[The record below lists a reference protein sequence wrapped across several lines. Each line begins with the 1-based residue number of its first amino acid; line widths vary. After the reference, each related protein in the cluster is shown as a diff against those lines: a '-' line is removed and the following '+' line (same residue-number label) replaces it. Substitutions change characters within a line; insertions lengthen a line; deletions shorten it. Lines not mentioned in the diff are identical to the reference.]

1 MKIAVFAS
9 GEGTNLQ
16 ALLDACADGRV
27 RGSVALVVSNKED
40 AGAVRRAQRHNIET
54 MVCPHNEHPAPDE
67 YNAYLAQEC
76 KNRGI
81 DLICL
86 AGFMLK
92 IKRPLIAAYNG
103 KILNVHP
110 ALLPAFGGQ
119 GMYGR
124 KVHEAV
130 IASGVKISG
139 ATIHVVDEEYDHG
152 PIVLQAHVP
161 VLATDTAGTLA
172 ARTLAQEHWI
182 YPRAVALFAE
192 GRVKV
197 EDGKVVVRP
206 SAHEASPRLKRA
218 LISVSDKTGVVEFAK
233 GLHELGLEIISTS
246 GTYKTLV
253 QAGLSVRPLETLTG
267 FPEILDGRVKTLHPH
282 VHGAI
287 LLRRG
292 DPKQV
297 REAELFGLEP
307 IDLVAV
313 NLYPFKKTAA
323 EAASPYEQAVIEQI
337 DIGGVALIRA
347 ASKNFEDV
355 AVLTAPSDYAG
366 VMAELNATQCRLSL
380 ETRRRLALG
389 GFRHTAQYDAMISG
403 AWSLSPTESGRDTSS
418 LIARS
423 GPFPAMLENRLIKV
437 SDLRYGEN
445 PHQKAA
451 LYASEAGMSFSK
463 LHGKELSYNNLLD
476 AAGTWDAVS
485 DFDSP
490 AAVVFKHVTPAGIGV
505 GETIAQAFD
514 KAWATDPLSAFGG
527 ALAFNRPVTRAI
539 AELLSKRFVEVLV
552 APAYEPAALEIL
564 TKKPNV
570 RILVRTSKPTA
581 ALQLRSIGDEVLVT
595 EPDRAITGPDWKVV
609 SKRAP
614 TPAEEEALRFAW
626 TAAKHVKSN
635 AIVLAGPDRTVGIG
649 AGQMSRVDSV
659 HMSGVKFKLWLR
671 DNEGPKA
678 LVLASDAF
686 FPFRDGID
694 AAFTLGISAI
704 IHPGG
709 SIKDAEVIT
718 AADEHNLAMVM
729 TGMRHFRH

>member
-1 MKIAVFAS
+1 M
-9 GEGTNLQ
+9 
-16 ALLDACADGRV
+16 
-27 RGSVALVVSNKED
+27 
-40 AGAVRRAQRHNIET
+40 
-54 MVCPHNEHPAPDE
+54 
-67 YNAYLAQEC
+67 
-76 KNRGI
+76 
-81 DLICL
+81 
-86 AGFMLK
+86 
-92 IKRPLIAAYNG
+92 
-103 KILNVHP
+103 
-110 ALLPAFGGQ
+110 
-119 GMYGR
+119 
-124 KVHEAV
+124 
-130 IASGVKISG
+130 
-139 ATIHVVDEEYDHG
+139 
-152 PIVLQAHVP
+152 
-161 VLATDTAGTLA
+161 
-172 ARTLAQEHWI
+172 
-182 YPRAVALFAE
+182 
-192 GRVKV
+192 
-197 EDGKVVVRP
+197 
-206 SAHEASPRLKRA
+206 KRA

-233 GLHELGLEIISTS
+233 GLHELGVEIVSTS
-246 GTYKTLV
+246 GTFKALV
-253 QAGLSVRPLETLTG
+253 QAGLPVRPLETMTG

-287 LLRRG
+287 LLRRK

-307 IDLVAV
+307 IDLVVV
-313 NLYPFKKTAA
+313 NLYPFAKTAA
-323 EAASPYEQAVIEQI
+323 ESKDPYEQNVIEQI

-366 VMAELNATQCRLSL
+366 VLAELNAAQCRLSL
-380 ETRRRLALG
+380 ETRRRLALT
-389 GFRHTAQYDAMISG
+389 GFRHTAEYDAMIAG
-403 AWSLSPTESGRDTSS
+403 AWAGGGAAAAKEPRG
-418 LIARS
+418 
-423 GPFPAMLENRLIKV
+423 FPAALESRLIKV
-437 SDLRYGEN
+437 QDLRYGEN

-463 LHGKELSYNNLLD
+463 IHGKELSYNNLLD

-485 DFDSP
+485 DFEVP
-490 AAVVFKHVTPAGIGV
+490 ASVVFKHVTPAGIGV
-505 GETIAQAFD
+505 GATIEEAFE
-514 KAWATDPLSAFGG
+514 KAWSSDPLSAFGG

-552 APAYEPAALEIL
+552 APAYDPEALELL

-570 RILVRTSKPTA
+570 RILLRTRPPTA

-595 EPDRAITGPDWKVV
+595 EPDRAIAGPDWKVV

-614 TPAEEEALRFAW
+614 TSTEEAALRFAW

-659 HMSGVKFKLWLR
+659 HMAGVKFKLWLR
-671 DNEGPKA
+671 DNEGPAA

-694 AAFTLGISAI
+694 AAFNLGISAI

-709 SIKDAEVIT
+709 SIKDAEVIA
-718 AADEHNLAMVM
+718 AADEHKLAMVM

>member
-1 MKIAVFAS
+1 MRIAVFAS

-40 AGAVRRAQRHNIET
+40 AGAVRRAQRLGIET
-54 MVCPHNEHPAPDE
+54 LVCPQDEHPTAEE

-76 KNRGI
+76 KGRRI

-92 IKRPLIAAYNG
+92 IKRPLIEAYNG
-103 KILNVHP
+103 RILNVHP

-119 GMYGR
+119 GMFGR
-124 KVHEAV
+124 RVHEAV
-130 IASGVKISG
+130 IAAGVKVSG

-152 PIVLQAHVP
+152 PIVLQAAVP
-161 VLATDTAGTLA
+161 VLAADTPGTLA
-172 ARTLAQEHWI
+172 ARVHAQEHWI

-192 GRVKV
+192 NRVKI
-197 EDGKVVVRP
+197 EDGRLTVKP
-206 SAHEASPRLKRA
+206 SPHDASPRLKRA

-233 GLHELGLEIISTS
+233 GLHELGVEIVSTS
-246 GTYKTLV
+246 GTFKALV
-253 QAGLSVRPLETLTG
+253 QAGLPVRPLETMTG

-292 DPKQV
+292 DPMQV
-297 REAELFGLEP
+297 REAQLYGLEP

-313 NLYPFKKTAA
+313 NLYPFAKAAA
-323 EAASPYEQAVIEQI
+323 EAKDPHEQAVIEQI

-355 AVLTAPSDYAG
+355 AVLTSPSDYAD
-366 VMAELNATQCRLSL
+366 VLAELNAAQCRLSR
-380 ETRRRLALG
+380 ETRKRLALT
-389 GFRHTAQYDAMISG
+389 GFRHTAAYDAMIAG
-403 AWSLSPTESGRDTSS
+403 AWAGDAAGPRESGG
-418 LIARS
+418 L
-423 GPFPAMLENRLIKV
+423 PAALERRLIKV
-437 SDLRYGEN
+437 ADLRYGEN

-451 LYASEAGMSFSK
+451 LYAPEAGMSFSK

-485 DFDSP
+485 DFGIP

-505 GETIAQAFD
+505 GDTIEQAFD

-552 APAYEPAALEIL
+552 APGYDPEALEIL

-570 RILVRTSKPTA
+570 RILVRTRPPTA
-581 ALQLRSIGDEVLVT
+581 ALQYRSIGDEVLVT
-595 EPDRAITGPDWKVV
+595 EPDRAVAGPDWKIV

-614 TPAEEEALRFAW
+614 SPREEAALRFAW

-659 HMSGVKFKLWLR
+659 HMAGVKFKLWRR
-671 DNEGPKA
+671 DNEGPDA
-678 LVLASDAF
+678 LALASDAF
-686 FPFRDGID
+686 FPFRDGVD
-694 AAFTLGISAI
+694 AAATLGISAI

-709 SIKDAEVIT
+709 SVKDQEVIA

>member
-16 ALLDACADGRV
+16 ALLDACEDGRV
-27 RGSVALVVSNKED
+27 RGKIALVVSNKTD
-40 AGAVRRAQRHNIET
+40 AGALTRAKRAGVESLVSLQADHGTAE
-54 MVCPHNEHPAPDE
+54 E
-67 YNAYLAQEC
+67 YNAHLAQEC
-76 KNRGI
+76 KKRGI
-81 DLICL
+81 ELICL

-92 IKRPLIAAYNG
+92 IKRPLIEAFPG
-103 KILNVHP
+103 RILNIHP
-110 ALLPAFGGQ
+110 SLLPAFGGQ

-130 IASGVKISG
+130 VAAGVKVAG
-139 ATIHVVDEEYDHG
+139 ATVHVVDEEYDHG
-152 PIVLQAHVP
+152 PLVLQATVP

-172 ARTLAQEHWI
+172 ARVLSQEHWI
-182 YPRAVALFAE
+182 YPRAVALFAD
-192 GRVKV
+192 GRAKV
-197 EDGKVVVRP
+197 ENGKVVVK
-206 SAHEASPRLKRA
+206 SAPREESPRLKRA
-218 LISVSDKTGVVEFAK
+218 LLSVSDKTGVVEFAK
-233 GLHELGLEIISTS
+233 GLHELGIEIVSTS
-246 GTYKTLV
+246 GTLKVLV
-253 QAGLSVRPLETLTG
+253 QAGLPVRPLETMTG

-287 LLRRG
+287 LLRRK
-292 DPKQV
+292 DAKQA

-313 NLYPFKKTAA
+313 NLYPFAKTVA
-323 EAASPYEQAVIEQI
+323 EAKDPWEQAVIEQV

-347 ASKNFEDV
+347 AGKNFEDV
-355 AVLTAPSDYAG
+355 AVLTSPSDYTG
-366 VMAELNATQCRLSL
+366 VLAELAAAQGRLSP
-380 ETRRRLALG
+380 ETRKRLALAA
-389 GFRHTAQYDAMISG
+389 FRHTAEYDAMIAK
-403 AWSLSPTESGRDTSS
+403 AWGGGPASEPGSS
-418 LIARS
+418 EPN
-423 GPFPAMLENRLIKV
+423 PFPASLDAKLSKV
-437 SDLRYGEN
+437 QDLRYGEN

-451 LYASEAGMSFSK
+451 LYANENGMAFSK

-476 AAGTWDAVS
+476 ASGTWDAVS
-485 DFDSP
+485 DFEVP

-505 GETIAQAFD
+505 GETIEQAFD

-552 APAYEPAALEIL
+552 APAYEPEALELL

-570 RILVRTSKPTA
+570 RLLVRTRPPTKS
-581 ALQLRSIGDEVLVT
+581 LQLRSIGDEVLVT
-595 EPDRAITGPDWKVV
+595 EPDRAIAGPDWKVV

-614 TPAEEEALRFAW
+614 TPDEEAALRFAW

-709 SIKDAEVIT
+709 SIKDAEVIA

>member
-16 ALLDACADGRV
+16 ALLDACGDGRV
-27 RGSVALVVSNKED
+27 RGSVTLVVSNKED
-40 AGAVRRAQRHNIET
+40 AGAVRRAQRLGIET
-54 MVCPHNEHPAPDE
+54 MVCPQNNHPTPDE
-67 YNAYLAQEC
+67 YNAFLAQEC
-76 KNRGI
+76 KRRDI
-81 DLICL
+81 ELICL

-92 IKRPLIAAYNG
+92 IKRPLIQAYNG
-103 KILNVHP
+103 RILNVHP

-119 GMYGR
+119 GMYGK

-130 IASGVKISG
+130 LAAGVKVSG

-152 PIVLQAHVP
+152 PIVLQATVP

-172 ARTLAQEHWI
+172 ARVLAQEHWI

-192 GRVKV
+192 GRAKIENGKFIVK
-197 EDGKVVVRP
+197 P
-206 SAHEASPRLKRA
+206 SPNEASPRLKRA

-233 GLHELGLEIISTS
+233 GLHELGVEIVSTS
-246 GTYKTLV
+246 GTFKALV
-253 QAGLSVRPLETLTG
+253 QAGLPVRPLETMTG

-287 LLRRG
+287 LLRRK

-307 IDLVAV
+307 IDLVVV
-313 NLYPFKKTAA
+313 NLYPFAKTVA
-323 EAASPYEQAVIEQI
+323 EAKDPYSPVVIEQI

-366 VMAELNATQCRLSL
+366 VLAELNAMQCRLSP
-380 ETRRRLALG
+380 ETRKRLALT
-389 GFRHTAQYDAMISG
+389 GFRHTAEYDTMISG
-403 AWSLSPTESGRDTSS
+403 AWAGGV
-418 LIARS
+418 A
-423 GPFPAMLENRLIKV
+423 GPKENVTFPASLENRLIKV
-437 SDLRYGEN
+437 TDLRYGEN

-485 DFDSP
+485 DFEVP
-490 AAVVFKHVTPAGIGV
+490 AAVVFKHVTPAGIGT
-505 GETIAQAFD
+505 GETIEQAFD

-552 APAYEPAALEIL
+552 APGYDPEALEIL
-564 TKKPNV
+564 MKKPNV
-570 RILVRTSKPTA
+570 RILVRTRPPAA
-581 ALQLRSIGDEVLVT
+581 ALQYRSIGDEVLVT

-614 TPAEEEALRFAW
+614 TAAEEAALRFAW

-671 DNEGPKA
+671 DNEGPVS

-709 SIKDAEVIT
+709 SVKDAEVIA